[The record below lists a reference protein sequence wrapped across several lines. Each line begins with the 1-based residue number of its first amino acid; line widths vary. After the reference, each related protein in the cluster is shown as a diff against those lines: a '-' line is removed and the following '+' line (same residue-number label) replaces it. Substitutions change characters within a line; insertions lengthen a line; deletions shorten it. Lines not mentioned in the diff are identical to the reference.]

1 MIRLFMTG
9 YTTGIMQD
17 DFVVTGKK
25 GYRYGLGVRVLNDTA
40 ESKSP
45 VGEFGWDGAAGAYV
59 MIDPVNHI
67 SIFYAQHIVGFP
79 KVYSEIHPVIR
90 DLVYEALEKSG
101 YKGKKEFRL
110 NPEKYLCMFETHI
123 EQGPILEEAGN
134 DIGVV
139 D

>member
-9 YTTGIMQD
+9 YTTGVMQD

-90 DLVYEALEKSG
+90 DLVYEALE
-101 YKGKKEFRL
+101 
-110 NPEKYLCMFETHI
+110 M
-123 EQGPILEEAGN
+123 
-134 DIGVV
+134 
-139 D
+139 